1 MMLLTTRVAERRSP
15 HQGLTR
21 IGPTI
26 RMGVVGVVDF
36 KIVIQ
41 TGCKILGRTE
51 IASFEK
57 ATGQDA
63 KPQLHLVEP

>member
-1 MMLLTTRVAERRSP
+1 MPLLMSRLAARRRL

-26 RMGVVGVVDF
+26 RMGVVGVVDC

-41 TGCKILGRTE
+41 TGGKILGRTE

-57 ATGQDA
+57 STGQDA
-63 KPQLHLVEP
+63 KPQLHLVKP